1 MNRAGL
7 LIVIAA
13 LLLALSS
20 AWLPSVASAQG
31 QSDRGGNLT
40 MQAANDSPVD
50 RAVAAGLA
58 DGTAQVATA
67 YVVNDQ
73 G

>member
-31 QSDRGGNLT
+31 QSDRTGNLT
-40 MQAANDSPVD
+40 MAAIVDASVTSAPTASSPNS
-50 RAVAAGLA
+50 
-58 DGTAQVATA
+58 
-67 YVVNDQ
+67 VVW
-73 G
+73 